1 MEVWDAM
8 ENGFQEGEETPA
20 VSRTP
25 WSRRDFPDWEEIW
38 AACWQ
43 RIRAWRVPP
52 RWSAGDWREE
62 LQAQGAV
69 AAWQALDDYDATRG
83 VPLKGHV
90 KQRVLAS
97 ALTRSRQEWSYA
109 LRFAFEISADD
120 SRNAIEED
128 EYSSATEF
136 EALHEGLARLAEQ
149 DRRLIEFLF
158 WDGHTEA
165 EVAEMMGI
173 SQPAVSKR
181 KCVILRELR
190 HRLGSSE
197 KND

>member
-1 MEVWDAM
+1 MEAGDAM

-25 WSRRDFPDWEEIW
+25 WCRQDLPDWEEIW

-43 RIRAWRVPP
+43 RIRTWRVPP
-52 RWSAGDWREE
+52 RWSAGDWSEE
-62 LQAQGAV
+62 LQAQGAA
-69 AAWQALDDYDATRG
+69 AAWQALDNYDATRG
-83 VPLKGHV
+83 VPLRVYVH
-90 KQRVLAS
+90 QRVLAS

-109 LRFAFEISADD
+109 LRFAFEISAND
-120 SRNAIEED
+120 SRDAIEED
-128 EYSSATEF
+128 ESLNATAF
-136 EALHEGLARLAEQ
+136 EALHQGLANLAEQ
-149 DRRLIEFLF
+149 DRRLIELLF

-181 KCVILRELR
+181 KWALLRVLR
-190 HRLGSSE
+190 SRLGPSD